1 MTFCF
6 PSVHLARLRGLWLSA
21 ALLAFAACASAQLV
35 DPDPEWKESQ
45 VPPPPAFDVGRA
57 VAIEMPVFVALKFG
71 VDPSTI
77 TIGEDRIVRYVMVA
91 TSSTGVVNAMYEGI
105 RCGTGEVRTYARYNA
120 SSGWSE
126 ARNAEWVALRSKMP
140 SHHAAEFA
148 RQGACDGRA
157 PADSPAKIVRL
168 LRNPP
173 QQP

>member
-1 MTFCF
+1 MNHCL
-6 PSVHLARLRGLWLSA
+6 PSLSFFRMRGLLLAA
-21 ALLAFAACASAQLV
+21 ALLTSAAGASAQLV
-35 DPDPEWKESQ
+35 DPDPEWKE
-45 VPPPPAFDVGRA
+45 VEIPPPPAFDVGRLL
-57 VAIEMPVFVALKFG
+57 AIEMPVFVSLKFG

-77 TIGEDRIVRYVMVA
+77 SIGEDRIVRYVMVA
-91 TSSTGVVNAMYEGI
+91 TSTTGVINAMYEGI

-126 ARNAEWVALRSKMP
+126 ARNSEWMALRSRMP

-148 RQGACDGRA
+148 RQGACDGRT
-157 PADSPAKIVRL
+157 PTDSPAKIVRL